1 MKISKSHRRNI
12 EPFDAVISDPM
23 ISMMLSR
30 PYGNSSRKVC
40 SYCCGSGWK
49 IQLVQ
54 PCEKCNGT
62 GK

>member
-1 MKISKSHRRNI
+1 MKISKSHRGNI
-12 EPFDAVISDPM
+12 ELAGVVISKP
-23 ISMMLSR
+23 IE
-30 PYGNSSRKVC
+30 YSSRKEC